1 MGERAGVGR
10 RQVQRRTEILF
21 LGRLS
26 RSARISHLRHSDV
39 VPALLPADRSL
50 ALDHHSRP
58 HVHRLPGGG
67 GLPHLPRHDRRAGH
81 VPVHDPRHGHAK
93 LGAVPSPQLV
103 SSGEWRESRRSEV
116 TVNLKQSVGE
126 EFEQRASRA
135 EFFAQ
140 QSSSGRDPLLF
151 ASKLLRDQ
159 ARLAHTLESVALTGT
174 LEEDVERLLPL
185 IGTLLHVAAAYGPQA
200 LAEEARKR
208 IEEEKATARTRLL
221 VYWSGDADDY
231 LARAMLQPYAEVL
244 RAHQSTPDRLHKRG
258 HCPFCGGAPIISVRK
273 APADAEAGLRLLRC
287 ALCALEWNVNRIYC
301 PACFEEDPYKLPL
314 FRSDA
319 HPNVL

>member
-1 MGERAGVGR
+1 
-10 RQVQRRTEILF
+10 
-21 LGRLS
+21 
-26 RSARISHLRHSDV
+26 
-39 VPALLPADRSL
+39 
-50 ALDHHSRP
+50 
-58 HVHRLPGGG
+58 
-67 GLPHLPRHDRRAGH
+67 
-81 VPVHDPRHGHAK
+81 
-93 LGAVPSPQLV
+93 
-103 SSGEWRESRRSEV
+103 V

-126 EFEQRASRA
+126 EFEQRAARA
-135 EFFAQ
+135 EFLAQ

-151 ASKLLRDQ
+151 SSKLLREQ
-159 ARLAHTLESVALTGT
+159 ARLSHALESVALTGT

-319 HPNVL
+319 HPNVRIEACETCHRYVKSIDLTQDARPIPEIDDLLSLSMDLWAMDEGFTRIEPGLAGL